1 MSREIRPVWL
11 IAPYTLAID
20 PSELQIVSWPDPR
33 LRTRATYV
41 PTAEEVAVVAP
52 RMVEL
57 MHEASGIG
65 LAAPQVGLPWRM
77 FVTNVPDAD
86 PIDRIF
92 VDPALRLDLCGAPPQ
107 PYEEGCLSLPD
118 LRLEVLRPKGATIS
132 ATGPDG
138 ASFEMADDGLLAR
151 VWQHEYDHLEARL
164 IFDLAQP
171 VDASMVKRW
180 RKVYDAP

>member
-11 IAPYTLAID
+11 VASYTLEID
-20 PSELQIVSWPDPR
+20 PSELKIVSWPDPR
-33 LRTRATYV
+33 LRTRATHV

-57 MHEASGIG
+57 MHDASGIG

-77 FVTNVPDAD
+77 FVTYVPDAD
-86 PIDRIF
+86 PIDRVF
-92 VDPALRLDLCGAPPQ
+92 VDPVLRLDLCGLSPQ

-132 ATGPDG
+132 ATGVNGD
-138 ASFEMADDGLLAR
+138 SFEMADDGLLAR

-171 VDASMVKRW
+171 VDASIVKRW
-180 RKVYDAP
+180 RKVYDAQ

>member
-11 IAPYTLAID
+11 VASYTLEID
-20 PSELQIVSWPDPR
+20 PSELKIVSWPDPR
-33 LRTRATYV
+33 LRTRATHV

-57 MHEASGIG
+57 MHDASGIG

-77 FVTNVPDAD
+77 FVTYVPDAD
-86 PIDRIF
+86 PIDRVF
-92 VDPALRLDLCGAPPQ
+92 VDPVLRLDLCGLSPQ

-132 ATGPDG
+132 ATGVNGDP
-138 ASFEMADDGLLAR
+138 FEMADDGLLAR

-164 IFDLAQP
+164 ILDLAQP
-171 VDASMVKRW
+171 VDASIVKRW
-180 RKVYDAP
+180 RKVYDAQ

>member
-1 MSREIRPVWL
+1 MSPEIRPVCL
-11 IAPYTLAID
+11 NASYTLQID

-33 LRTRATYV
+33 LRARATHV
-41 PTAEEVAVVAP
+41 PSAEEVALVAP

-77 FVTNVPDAD
+77 FVTYVPDAD

-92 VDPALRLDLCGAPPQ
+92 VNPVLRLDLCGLPPQ

-132 ATGPDG
+132 ATDNDG
-138 ASFEMADDGLLAR
+138 DPFEMTDDGLLAR
-151 VWQHEYDHLEARL
+151 VWQHEFDHLEARL

-171 VDASMVKRW
+171 VDAAMVKRW
-180 RKVYDAP
+180 RKVYDAQ

>member
-11 IAPYTLAID
+11 VASYTLEID
-20 PSELQIVSWPDPR
+20 PSELKIVSWPDPR
-33 LRTRATYV
+33 LRTRATHV

-57 MHEASGIG
+57 MHDASGIG

-77 FVTNVPDAD
+77 FVTYVPDAD
-86 PIDRIF
+86 PIDRVF
-92 VDPALRLDLCGAPPQ
+92 VDPVLRLDLCGLSPQ

-118 LRLEVLRPKGATIS
+118 LRLEVLRPKGAIIS
-132 ATGPDG
+132 ATGVDG
-138 ASFEMADDGLLAR
+138 ASFEMTDDGLLAR

-180 RKVYDAP
+180 RKVYDAQ

>member
-11 IAPYTLAID
+11 LAPYTLAID

-65 LAAPQVGLPWRM
+65 LAAPQVGLPRRM
-77 FVTNVPDAD
+77 FVTYVPDAD
-86 PIDRIF
+86 PIDRF
-92 VDPALRLDLCGAPPQ
+92 
-107 PYEEGCLSLPD
+107 LSIPCSVWTFAEHPLS
-118 LRLEVLRPKGATIS
+118 RTKKGASLCRTF
-132 ATGPDG
+132 A
-138 ASFEMADDGLLAR
+138 
-151 VWQHEYDHLEARL
+151 
-164 IFDLAQP
+164 
-171 VDASMVKRW
+171 
-180 RKVYDAP
+180 

>member
-1 MSREIRPVWL
+1 MSRQIRPVWL
-11 IAPYTLAID
+11 DAPYTLAID

-33 LRTRATYV
+33 LRTRATHI

-77 FVTNVPDAD
+77 FVTYVPEAD
-86 PIDRIF
+86 PVDRVF
-92 VDPALRLDLCGAPPQ
+92 VDPTLSLDLCGAPPQ

-132 ATGPDG
+132 ATGVDG
-138 ASFEMADDGLLAR
+138 ASFEMTDDGLLAR

-180 RKVYDAP
+180 RKVYDAQ

>member
-11 IAPYTLAID
+11 VASYTLEID
-20 PSELQIVSWPDPR
+20 PSELKIVSWPDPR
-33 LRTRATYV
+33 LRTRATHV

-57 MHEASGIG
+57 MHDASGIG

-77 FVTNVPDAD
+77 FVTYVPDAD
-86 PIDRIF
+86 PIDRVF
-92 VDPALRLDLCGAPPQ
+92 VDPVLRLDLCGLSPQ

-132 ATGPDG
+132 AAGVNGD
-138 ASFEMADDGLLAR
+138 SFEMADDGLLAR

-171 VDASMVKRW
+171 VDASIVKRW
-180 RKVYDAP
+180 RKVYDAQ